1 MLARYR
7 LNRAIIE
14 EEFRKRRDLALLI
27 QGWKFLHI
35 NTQQRASPF
44 ASFSCKGLL
53 YECISTTRV
62 YDNI

>member
-27 QGWKFLHI
+27 PTKGYTSFLSLSE
-35 NTQQRASPF
+35 NVW
-44 ASFSCKGLL
+44 LEL
-53 YECISTTRV
+53 
-62 YDNI
+62 

>member
-1 MLARYR
+1 MLARSR

-35 NTQQRASPF
+35 NTTFR
-44 ASFSCKGLL
+44 SFLRPCPYYVKVVL
-53 YECISTTRV
+53 YLV
-62 YDNI
+62 GKP